1 MNNYL
6 NAVLSKCPY
15 PLNIHKYYHSVTG
28 KTDYENLIT
37 GAYYFNQVTKG
48 FLSVEPSEDGKT
60 INYFE
65 TDFYSLNKKLLQTEI
80 LKPKPLP
87 KEPTQ

>member
-1 MNNYL
+1 MIPFDQKRQEFN
-6 NAVLSKCPY
+6 
-15 PLNIHKYYHSVTG
+15 
-28 KTDYENLIT
+28 YENLIP
-37 GAYYFNQVTKG
+37 GAYYFNPVTKG

-80 LKPKPLP
+80 LKSKPLP
-87 KEPTQ
+87 TEPTQ